1 MIRLAKPD
9 IDDADVAA
17 VAEVLRGGFLV
28 QGPRVAEFERQV
40 AARVTAEY
48 GVAVANCT
56 AALHLA
62 MLSLEVGPGDA
73 VAVPAYSWPAT
84 ANAVALCGAE
94 AVFVDIDPITWNMDP
109 DALEIVLGT
118 RSHVKAVLPVHA
130 FGGMA
135 DMIAIRRAADEHG
148 IPVVEDA
155 ACALGAKLDGHPAGS
170 WGRIGCFSFH
180 PRKSITTGEGGM
192 LVTSD
197 LHVARRCRALRNH
210 GLDPDSPEPD
220 FIMPGY
226 NLRLTEMQ
234 GALGLAQLEKL
245 DRILEHRRIV
255 AGWYAQ
261 TLAGMDV
268 TLPVESAPGSHVYQA
283 YVVLLSAN
291 VASRRAEI
299 VSALKAA
306 EVETTI
312 GTHHQP
318 LTHYFRQ
325 RGPHRLG
332 EFPVTDSVAARALAL
347 PLHSAICREDVA
359 IVAER
364 LADALRTA
372 A

>member
-40 AARVTAEY
+40 AARAAVEH

-62 MLSLEVGPGDA
+62 LLSLDVGPGDA
-73 VAVPAYSWPAT
+73 VAVAAYSWPAT

-94 AVFVDIDPITWNMDP
+94 AVFVDIDPITWNMHP
-109 DALEIVLGT
+109 DALDAVLKMQ
-118 RSHVKAVLPVHA
+118 SHIKAILPVHV

-135 DMIAIRRAADEHG
+135 DMVAIERTGDEHG

-155 ACALGAKLDGHPAGS
+155 ACALGAELNGRPAGS

-192 LVTSD
+192 LVTGD
-197 LHVARRCRALRNH
+197 PHVARRCRALRNH
-210 GLDPDSPEPD
+210 GLDPDAREPD

-245 DRILEHRRIV
+245 DRILEHRRLV

-261 TLAGMDV
+261 ALAGIGV
-268 TLPVESAPGSHVYQA
+268 ELPVESMPRSHVYQA
-283 YVVLLSAN
+283 YVVLLPVE
-291 VASRRAEI
+291 VASRRAAI
-299 VSALKAA
+299 ISALKAA
-306 EVETTI
+306 DVETTI

-318 LTHYFRQ
+318 FTQYFRQ

-332 EFPVTDSVAARALAL
+332 EFPVTDAVAARALAL

-364 LADALRTA
+364 LASALRTA